1 MSISFK
7 DIQLL
12 NNGKLEYF
20 EEIFK
25 EELKKKNFLGSLFSD
40 IYSSGETAM
49 NFWFA
54 FIFLFMFASLFFLFK
69 VLFLLIPTF
78 SFFAYYTYKYHKA
91 LNQINLSKRTN
102 KINFLQYL
110 YQEEDIQ
117 SINNKISEL
126 SQTDI
131 DLLNKIAIH
140 SGSLKKGFKRN
151 LYNIMWN
158 KIYWANLDE
167 IKDNKDIIFKY
178 LKSNN
183 FNNMDDY
190 NKNKL
195 IEKVE
200 EKMNKATHSEKVA
213 LLEEK
218 YNKKINNENKLIK
231 EL

>member
-7 DIQLL
+7 DIELL

-20 EEIFK
+20 EETFK

-40 IYSSGETAM
+40 IYYSGENTM
-49 NFWFA
+49 NFWFG
-54 FIFLFMFASLFFLFK
+54 FIILFMLSSLFFLFK
-69 VLFLLIPTF
+69 VLFFLIPAF

-91 LNQINLSKRTN
+91 LNKINLSKRTN

-110 YQEEDIQ
+110 YQDEDIQ
-117 SINNKISEL
+117 LINNKISNL

-131 DLLNKIAIH
+131 DLLNKVSIH
-140 SGSLKKGFKRN
+140 SGSLKKGFKTN

-183 FNNMDDY
+183 FNTMDDY
-190 NKNKL
+190 SKNKL

-218 YNKKINNENKLIK
+218 YNKKIDNENKLIK